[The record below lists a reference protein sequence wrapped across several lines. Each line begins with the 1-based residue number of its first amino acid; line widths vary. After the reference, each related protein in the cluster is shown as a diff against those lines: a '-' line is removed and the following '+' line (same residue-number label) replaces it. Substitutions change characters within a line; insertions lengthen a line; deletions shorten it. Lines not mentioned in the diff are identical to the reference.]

1 MKAINA
7 FWHSHP
13 IELANCMQWNSASWD
28 CLSSSLASRVCFS
41 FFFFRYRHVCFLGES
56 KELFC
61 GMRLHLSWWD
71 LVLLQ
76 SSALQHAW
84 LHQGRHSSV
93 LFTTSYC
100 FFLFLRLSTS
110 AHNFLCK
117 FICPKSHCEQDTHLV
132 IWGPSCACFLSSSSR
147 QMWVLIHY

>member
-84 LHQGRHSSV
+84 LCIKEGTA
-93 LFTTSYC
+93 LYC
-100 FFLFLRLSTS
+100 LPPPTAFFFS
-110 AHNFLCK
+110 
-117 FICPKSHCEQDTHLV
+117 
-132 IWGPSCACFLSSSSR
+132 WG
-147 QMWVLIHY
+147 WVLLPTIFFANLFVLSHTVSRTLTSLFEGQAVHVFCLLVVDKCRS